1 MVVGTVSDKVDPA
14 TSETE
19 TESTSPESTITFAS
33 CAEAKAA
40 GKAPLRKGDPGY
52 STKLDRD
59 GDGIA
64 CE

>member
-1 MVVGTVSDKVDPA
+1 M
-14 TSETE
+14 ET
-19 TESTSPESTITFAS
+19 PQAGGDVYYKN
-33 CAEAKAA
+33 CAAVRAA
-40 GKAPLRKGDPGY
+40 GKAPLLRGEPGY